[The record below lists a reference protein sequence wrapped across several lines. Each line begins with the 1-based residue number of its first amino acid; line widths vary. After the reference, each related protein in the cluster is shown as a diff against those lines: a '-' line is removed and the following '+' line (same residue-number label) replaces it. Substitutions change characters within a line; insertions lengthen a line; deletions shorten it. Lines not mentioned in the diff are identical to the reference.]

1 MKSVKINSVL
11 NTIKTLVSLIFPIIT
26 YPYALRA
33 LGADNIGHYTFAKT
47 IVNYCVLLA
56 GLGISRYA
64 TREGARYR
72 DDKKKFNEFASEM
85 LSINLGST
93 IVAYTVLVIVF
104 LASPKIQGY
113 ADVIWIQSLVII
125 FTTLGMDWL
134 YSCLEEYLFV
144 TIRSIIVQLIS
155 IVALFVF
162 VRNSSD
168 IIAYTWVLTFSTVG
182 SYAINFIYILIKISL
197 KLTFKHFRINIVP
210 IMLLFVSSIASTIYV
225 NSDSTMLGLLKDDYT
240 VGLYDA
246 ATKIY
251 TVAQQ
256 ILSAALLVTLPRLSN
271 YWGKEKKKEYWKLVN
286 DAIDYVITFVTPAVI
301 GLFLMA
307 YEVIVVVAGKQ
318 YTQSADTLRI
328 LSLSLF
334 CSLFGIFYTNTML
347 LPQQK
352 EKEVSIIMVIAAAV
366 NIGLNLIFI
375 PAFAQNGAAITTL
388 IAEFIVLIFQ
398 IIVMRDIFSIE
409 QSDHKGV
416 YTGTLVGSIVVC
428 IVCILSKYIVSN
440 IVIRLALATVIS
452 ILFYLVIQ
460 RVIGNHCV
468 DFILKR
474 RS

>member
-26 YPYALRA
+26 YPYALRV
-33 LGADNIGHYTFAKT
+33 LGANNIGHYTFAKT

-104 LASPKIQGY
+104 LSSPKIQGY

-144 TIRSIIVQLIS
+144 TIRSVIIQLIS

-182 SYAINFIYILIKISL
+182 SYAINFIYILKKIRL
-197 KLTFKHFRINIVP
+197 KLTLKHFRINIVP
-210 IMLLFVSSIASTIYV
+210 IILLFVSSIASTIYV

-256 ILSAALLVTLPRLSN
+256 ILSATLLVTLPRLSN
-271 YWGKEKKKEYWKLVN
+271 YWGTEKKKEYWKLVN

-388 IAEFIVLIFQ
+388 IAEFIVFVFQ
-398 IIVMRDIFSIE
+398 VIVMRDGFSIK
-409 QSDHKGV
+409 QRAHKKV
-416 YTGTLVGSIVVC
+416 FKGTVVGSILVC

-440 IVIRLALATVIS
+440 IIIRLAFATIIS

-460 RVIGNHCV
+460 RVVGNHCV
-468 DFILKR
+468 GFILKR